1 MKKSNLLFILSF
13 ALLLINSCSYKII
26 ERQFEGKSIA
36 RKGDTINICWK
47 FDKADYVV
55 VEGVQNHFAPNEC
68 YSIIAKENKK
78 LNITAINY
86 FDTLSKVWDIIIKD
100 QIKTGL
106 FNDYNETFKSFNPS
120 YYFSGIDK
128 ERLNSAKQLKVTSYK
143 VENHNLNVN
152 FIILDEFGNF
162 LSNYDLSKLSITS
175 ENQIIDIDSIY
186 EVDNSK
192 NDSNKLYL
200 FIDNSFP
207 SDNIEFYFA
216 SIFSF
221 LNKLQ
226 NYNITVV
233 IYNSKIVTEE
243 RLPNYDS
250 IDYFVPNEKGLNNLY
265 YVQYHY
271 LANLF
276 NSDKENV
283 LFINLAFSA
292 DNSSLVVDAKDVA
305 TLAREKKCK
314 IYNIIVGDEANTHSF
329 LYLSQFTGGRLYFT
343 EKGNRDEVIS
353 AIREILLSQNYH
365 YSAYFSYD
373 INSNAKFFVKAV
385 DENYLTIEDAFYIY
399 TEPEEQYS
407 DNQILALFDYKS
419 AELLESYINN
429 LDMLAEIAINNPN
442 YTLELIG
449 YAEIEGKE
457 SDTKNLA
464 QYRAQ
469 IVADKLLSLGVS
481 ASQIRVVSEGS
492 SKPMYYLAV
501 KDWQK
506 LYNRRVEIRWIIP
519 EDLPYEIIDNIYPSE
534 EIAQNKVNFWIEKGY
549 KSYYERSLKNN
560 KPYYKVKLWGYA
572 TAEEA
577 EKVKKVLSKRY
588 KSNFQV
594 R

>member
-36 RKGDTINICWK
+36 REGDTINICWK

-68 YSIIAKENKK
+68 YSIVAKENKK

-100 QIKTGL
+100 RIKTGL
-106 FNDYNETFKSFNPS
+106 FDNLSETSKSFNS
-120 YYFSGIDK
+120 SNYFSGIDLDG
-128 ERLNSAKQLKVTSYK
+128 LNSAKQLKVTSFK
-143 VENHNLNVN
+143 VENKKINVD

-162 LSNYDLSKLSITS
+162 ISNYDTRKLSVSTES
-175 ENQIIDIDSIY
+175 QNVDVDSIY
-186 EVDNSK
+186 QVENNQ
-192 NDSNKLYL
+192 NDVNKLYF

-207 SDNIEFYFA
+207 SDNLDYYFTGI
-216 SIFSF
+216 SNL
-221 LNKLQ
+221 LNQLQ
-226 NYNITVV
+226 DYEVTVV
-233 IYNSKIVTEE
+233 IYNHKNLTE
-243 RLPNYDS
+243 LKFPSDNYDDNL
-250 IDYFVPNEKGLNNLY
+250 IPNEKGLNNLY
-265 YVQYHY
+265 FTLYHY
-271 LANLF
+271 LANIF
-276 NSDKENV
+276 NSENENV
-283 LFINLAFSA
+283 LIINLLFSG

-305 TLAREKKCK
+305 SLAREKRCK
-314 IYNIIVGDEANTHSF
+314 IYNIIPGDEASTHSF

-353 AIREILLSQNYH
+353 AIKEILYSQSYH
-365 YSAYFSYD
+365 YSANFSYD
-373 INSNAKFFVKAV
+373 INSNAKFFVKTEDNNNV
-385 DENYLTIEDAFYIY
+385 QDAFSVYA
-399 TEPEEQYS
+399 EPEDQYS
-407 DNQILALFDYKS
+407 DNQILALFDYRS
-419 AELLESYINN
+419 AELLESYTNN
-429 LDMLAEIAINNPN
+429 LDILAEIAINNPN
-442 YTLELIG
+442 YTLEIIG
-449 YAEIEGKE
+449 YAEFEGKE

-469 IVADKLLSLGVS
+469 IVADKLIALGVS

-492 SKPMYYLAV
+492 SKPIYYLPS

-506 LYNRRVEIRWIIP
+506 LYNRRVEIRWITP
-519 EDLPYEIIDNIYPSE
+519 DDLPYEIIENIYPSE
-534 EIAQNKVNFWIEKGY
+534 EIAQNKVDFWKERGY

-577 EKVKKVLSKRY
+577 EKVKKILSKKY